1 MRILGIDPGLDTTG
15 YGCVT
20 ATGSAARLVE
30 GGVIRSGATRPME
43 QRLHELYTGLCDV
56 CRELRPDVMVI
67 EDLYAHY
74 AHPRTAILMGH
85 ARGVLLLAAGAQDI
99 PTASYAA
106 TRIKKAVTGNG
117 RASKAQVQAMVQ
129 SRLRLATLPEPADV
143 ADAIAVALCHANVVA
158 HGSEAGVAS

>member
-1 MRILGIDPGLDTTG
+1 MRILGVDPGLDTTG
-15 YGCVT
+15 YGCV
-20 ATGSAARLVE
+20 AVE
-30 GGVIRSGATRPME
+30 GGAPRLIEGGVVRSASRDPLE
-43 QRLHELYTGLCDV
+43 RRLLELYRGIVGVYRDLA
-56 CRELRPDVMVI
+56 PDAVAV

-85 ARGVLLLAAGAQDI
+85 ARGVLLLAAAEQGI

-129 SRLRLATLPEPADV
+129 RALHLSALPEPADV
-143 ADAIAVALCHANVVA
+143 ADAMAVALCHANVLA
-158 HGSEAGVAS
+158 HTPDAEVPV